1 MGYYRNGM
9 FRVYKDSL
17 GFPTI
22 GYGHL
27 LKPGE
32 SFPNGITEETAN
44 KFLYDDMVSAR
55 NDSYK
60 LGLALPNDWQDFMVL
75 MVFQLG
81 ITKTR
86 QFKKM
91 IAALKKGDYKE
102 AVVQAKSSA
111 WYVQTPN
118 RVDAMIADLTNK

>member
-44 KFLYDDMVSAR
+44 KILYDDMVSAR

>member
-1 MGYYRNGM
+1 M

-44 KFLYDDMVSAR
+44 KILYDDMVSAR

>member
-1 MGYYRNGM
+1 M

-32 SFPNGITEETAN
+32 SFPNGITEETAD
-44 KFLYDDMVSAR
+44 KILYNDIVSAR

>member
-1 MGYYRNGM
+1 M

-32 SFPNGITEETAN
+32 SFPNGITEETAD
-44 KFLYDDMVSAR
+44 KILYNDIVSAR

-91 IAALKKGDYKE
+91 VAALKKGDYKE

>member
-32 SFPNGITEETAN
+32 SFPNGITEETAD
-44 KFLYDDMVSAR
+44 KILYDDMVSAR
-55 NDSYK
+55 SDSYK
-60 LGLALPNDWQDFMVL
+60 LGLDLPSDWQDFMVL

>member
-32 SFPNGITEETAN
+32 SFPNGITEETAD
-44 KFLYDDMVSAR
+44 KILYNDMVSAR

>member
-32 SFPNGITEETAN
+32 SFPNGITEETAD
-44 KFLYDDMVSAR
+44 KILYDDMVSAR

-60 LGLALPNDWQDFMVL
+60 LGLALPSDWQDFMVL

>member
-1 MGYYRNGM
+1 M

-32 SFPNGITEETAN
+32 SFPNGITEETAD
-44 KFLYDDMVSAR
+44 KILYDDMVSAR
-55 NDSYK
+55 SDSYK
-60 LGLALPNDWQDFMVL
+60 LGLDLPSDWQDFMVL

>member
-1 MGYYRNGM
+1 M

-32 SFPNGITEETAN
+32 SFPNGITEETAD
-44 KFLYDDMVSAR
+44 KILYNDMVSAR

-118 RVDAMIADLTNK
+118 RVDAMIADLKNK

>member
-32 SFPNGITEETAN
+32 SFPNGITEETAD
-44 KFLYDDMVSAR
+44 KILYNDIVSAR

>member
-32 SFPNGITEETAN
+32 SFPNGITEETAD
-44 KFLYDDMVSAR
+44 KILYNDMVSAR

-118 RVDAMIADLTNK
+118 RVDAMIADLKNK